1 VNLANEG
8 PKDPREKYQ
17 LSKEDKDDLYRD
29 YELVFSLYKTD
40 TEIHYRRAQMMLTLQ
55 TALFAGFAL
64 KTWGGTLLSMLICI
78 VGGVLSYFWLR
89 YETSQR
95 QFIELR
101 KRMLRDIEAK
111 IPHGI
116 NLMEVDKEVFFEK
129 KQHKFDASRETFPD
143 SEGEFTTSKIKTGT
157 AKVEKRLGWTFIIV
171 WALLLVALIMKWS
184 CAWLPRVL
192 SDVCASGL
200 Y

>member
-1 VNLANEG
+1 MKLANEG
-8 PKDPREKYQ
+8 PKDPREKDQ
-17 LSKEDKDDLYRD
+17 LSKEDIDGLYRD
-29 YELVFSLYKTD
+29 YELVFSLYKTNVD
-40 TEIHYRRAQMMLTLQ
+40 IHYRRAQMMLALQ

-64 KTWGGTLLSMLICI
+64 RSWGGTLLSMLICI
-78 VGGVLSYFWLR
+78 VGFLLSYFWLR

-116 NLMEVDKEVFFEK
+116 NLMTLDMEVYFEK
-129 KQHKFDASRETFPD
+129 KQHKFAASGETFPD
-143 SEGEFTTSKIKTGT
+143 SQGEFTTRKMKAWTMKI
-157 AKVEKRLGWTFIIV
+157 EKRLSQTFMTV
-171 WALLLVALIMKWS
+171 WALLLLALIMKQH

-192 SDVCASGL
+192 SDVCTSGVH
-200 Y
+200 

>member
-8 PKDPREKYQ
+8 PKDPRENYH
-17 LSKEDKDDLYRD
+17 LSKEDKDGLYRD

-40 TEIHYRRAQMMLTLQ
+40 ADIHYRRAQMMLALQ
-55 TALFAGFAL
+55 PALFAGFVL
-64 KTWGGTLLSMLICI
+64 KSWGGTLLSVFICI

-89 YETSQR
+89 YATSQR
-95 QFIELR
+95 QFMELR

-116 NLMEVDKEVFFEK
+116 NLMKVDMEVFFEK
-129 KQHKFDASRETFPD
+129 KQHKFAASGEIFPD
-143 SEGEFTTSKIKTGT
+143 SQGEFTTCKIKAGT
-157 AKVEKRLGWTFIIV
+157 TKVEKQLSWTFIII
-171 WALLLVALIMKWS
+171 WALLLVAVTMKS
-184 CAWLPRVL
+184 CCAWLPRLL
-192 SDVCASGL
+192 SNVCASGV

>member
-8 PKDPREKYQ
+8 PKDPCEEYQ

-40 TEIHYRRAQMMLTLQ
+40 ADIHYRRAQMMLALQ
-55 TALFAGFAL
+55 TALFVGFAL
-64 KTWGGTLLSMLICI
+64 KSWGGTLLSEFICI
-78 VGGVLSYFWLR
+78 VGAVLSYFWLR
-89 YETSQR
+89 YATSQR
-95 QFIELR
+95 QFMELR

-116 NLMEVDKEVFFEK
+116 NLMKVDMEVFFEN
-129 KQHKFDASRETFPD
+129 KQHKFAASGEIFPD
-143 SEGEFTTSKIKTGT
+143 SQGEFTRCKIKAGT
-157 AKVEKRLGWTFIIV
+157 TKVEKLLSWTFMVIWV
-171 WALLLVALIMKWS
+171 LLLVALIVKSW
-184 CAWLPRVL
+184 CPWLPRVL
-192 SDVCASGL
+192 SDVCASGV